1 MPPTLLPT
9 TQIAVSNEPPE
20 GAGNCHGTTDLSTHS
35 ALSDEQCTN
44 FAIFMQNAVR
54 ARTAPDRSLRHP
66 QRHHSAPIRPNSAP
80 KIILVGGTTV
90 LPPDPSHDAPTRAP
104 THAPTPCPTAPLVG
118 PRPVRPVRPRRTVL
132 VGALAARALLL
143 PRPHVV
149 DSKGYG
155 PGTTRMG
162 RSRKCS
168 RWETVQW

>member
-54 ARTAPDRSLRHP
+54 ARTAPGRSLRP
-66 QRHHSAPIRPNSAP
+66 HSAPIRRPIRPNSAP
-80 KIILVGGTTV
+80 KIILVGGSTV
-90 LPPDPSHDAPTRAP
+90 VPPDPSHDAPTRAP

-118 PRPVRPVRPRRTVL
+118 PRPVRPVRPGTVL
-132 VGALAARALLL
+132 VGALAALTLLL
-143 PRPHVV
+143 PRSHVV

-155 PGTTRMG
+155 PGTTWMG
-162 RSRKCS
+162 RSRECS
-168 RWETVQW
+168 RGETIQ

>member
-9 TQIAVSNEPPE
+9 TQIAVSNEPPC

-35 ALSDEQCTN
+35 ALSDEQCIN

-54 ARTAPDRSLRHP
+54 ARTARGVGLCATPSAP
-66 QRHHSAPIRPNSAP
+66 IFAPIRPNSAP
-80 KIILVGGTTV
+80 KIILVGGSTV
-90 LPPDPSHDAPTRAP
+90 VPVSHDAPTRAP

-155 PGTTRMG
+155 PGTTWMG
-162 RSRKCS
+162 RSRECS
-168 RWETVQW
+168 RGENVQ